1 MAIYPKAIW
10 KGPAPASNY
19 SPYSQ
24 NPGPKICF
32 VTHVIVGSAQ
42 SAIGEFLTPG
52 KQLSAHFVVDFDGT
66 IYQILDTNDCA
77 YAQAAG
83 NYPPIA
89 GIAIEFAG
97 TPDVPMTDAQ
107 LLSGAAIIAWGAP
120 LHNIPIVGEVPHGT
134 PGVTSHCNP
143 DGTPDP
149 AWGDHPCPGPI
160 RLNQIAGMVYIA
172 YLVDHPAP
180 PAPPVP
186 PAPKVSNNM
195 ATEVPTGGQIAVRPD
210 GSVFNYNGSRFYGSL
225 PGAKIVKNNIIGIA
239 PTKTGNGYWLASAD
253 GGVYAFGDAKYHG
266 SGLANP
272 GWGIGTPTN
281 PVVGIVTDN
290 TRANGYIL
298 FADSGKGIP
307 TEYACN
313 ETTSYK

>member
-97 TPDVPMTDAQ
+97 TPDVPRDVTERRDRRKRAGGCAR
-107 LLSGAAIIAWGAP
+107 LRSSSAARRGTASRWAAA
-120 LHNIPIVGEVPHGT
+120 HIPRAAH
-134 PGVTSHCNP
+134 TSSARDRHS
-143 DGTPDP
+143 P
-149 AWGDHPCPGPI
+149 AARSRSAGP
-160 RLNQIAGMVYIA
+160 
-172 YLVDHPAP
+172 P
-180 PAPPVP
+180 
-186 PAPKVSNNM
+186 S
-195 ATEVPTGGQIAVRPD
+195 VPTP
-210 GSVFNYNGSRFYGSL
+210 L
-225 PGAKIVKNNIIGIA
+225 PG
-239 PTKTGNGYWLASAD
+239 
-253 GGVYAFGDAKYHG
+253 
-266 SGLANP
+266 
-272 GWGIGTPTN
+272 
-281 PVVGIVTDN
+281 
-290 TRANGYIL
+290 
-298 FADSGKGIP
+298 
-307 TEYACN
+307 
-313 ETTSYK
+313 